1 MKNNTKFA
9 IFSSIIISLL
19 FLSLFIISNYHFRQ
33 QYQTTNNLLLSS
45 LINKIKTTYPEL
57 SEIEIIEVLNNPD
70 LAEEDL
76 FKKYGIN
83 IQNESLSIKQQ
94 NLNNQYFLFTIISIL
109 IYSLTIILIII
120 IYNKK
125 EKAKINKIT
134 NYLKELNN
142 HQYSLA
148 IEDNQEEDLSLLKN
162 EIYKTAITLNEQTL
176 LLKKDKE
183 SLKDSLSDISHQLK
197 TPLTSIN
204 LMIDTLRHQDN
215 LSSTERRELLNNIHR
230 KITNTN
236 FLVHSLLKLSKF
248 DANTIEFNRQNNSLS
263 KILKDVLDNL
273 STLSDLKDIKINIK
287 GSKDISLYCDYKW
300 EVEALTNIIKNCIE
314 HSNNSSKIDIT
325 YQKNDIFTKIIIQD
339 NGCGI
344 SKKDLPHIFDRF
356 YKAQNSSK
364 DSIGIGLS
372 LAKTIIEKDNG
383 YITVDSVINK
393 GTTFTIKYLK

>member
-70 LAEEDL
+70 LTEEDL

-248 DANTIEFNRQNNSLS
+248 DANTIEFNRQNNTLS
-263 KILKDVLDNL
+263 KILKEVLDNL

-344 SKKDLPHIFDRF
+344 SKKDLPHIFERF

>member
-70 LAEEDL
+70 LTEENL

-248 DANTIEFNRQNNSLS
+248 DANTIEFNRQNNTLS
-263 KILKDVLDNL
+263 KILKEVLDNL

-344 SKKDLPHIFDRF
+344 SKKDLPHIFERF

>member
-9 IFSSIIISLL
+9 IFLSIIISLL

-70 LAEEDL
+70 LTEEDL

-263 KILKDVLDNL
+263 KILKEVLDNL

-344 SKKDLPHIFDRF
+344 SKKDLPHIFERF

>member
-1 MKNNTKFA
+1 MKNNTKLA

-263 KILKDVLDNL
+263 KILKEVLDNL

>member
-70 LAEEDL
+70 LTEEDL

-248 DANTIEFNRQNNSLS
+248 DANTIEFNRQNNLLS
-263 KILKDVLDNL
+263 KILKEVLDNL

-339 NGCGI
+339 IGCGI
-344 SKKDLPHIFDRF
+344 SKKDLPHIFERF

>member
-70 LAEEDL
+70 LTEEDL

-314 HSNNSSKIDIT
+314 HSNSSSKIDIT

>member
-1 MKNNTKFA
+1 MKNNTKLA

-70 LAEEDL
+70 LTEEDL

-83 IQNESLSIKQQ
+83 IKNESLSIKQQ

-248 DANTIEFNRQNNSLS
+248 DANTIEFNRQNNTLS
-263 KILKDVLDNL
+263 KILKEVLDNL

-344 SKKDLPHIFDRF
+344 SKKDLPHIFERF

>member
-9 IFSSIIISLL
+9 IFSSIIISFL

-57 SEIEIIEVLNNPD
+57 SEIEIIEVLNNPE
-70 LAEEDL
+70 LTEEDL

-263 KILKDVLDNL
+263 KILKEVLDNL

-344 SKKDLPHIFDRF
+344 SKKDLPHIFERF

>member
-70 LAEEDL
+70 LTEEDL

-94 NLNNQYFLFTIISIL
+94 NLNNQYFLFAIIYIL

-162 EIYKTAITLNEQTL
+162 EIYKTAITLNEKTL

>member
-9 IFSSIIISLL
+9 IFSSIIISFL

-215 LSSTERRELLNNIHR
+215 LSTMERRELLNNIHR

-263 KILKDVLDNL
+263 KILKEVLDNL
-273 STLSDLKDIKINIK
+273 STLSDLKNIKINIK

>member
-70 LAEEDL
+70 LTEEDL

-248 DANTIEFNRQNNSLS
+248 DANTIEFNRQNNTLS
-263 KILKDVLDNL
+263 KILKEVLDNL

-314 HSNNSSKIDIT
+314 HSNSSSKIDIT

-344 SKKDLPHIFDRF
+344 SKKDLPHIFERF

>member
-9 IFSSIIISLL
+9 IFSSIIISFL
-19 FLSLFIISNYHFRQ
+19 FLSLFIISNYHFKQ

-70 LAEEDL
+70 LTEEDL

>member
-70 LAEEDL
+70 LTEEDL

-109 IYSLTIILIII
+109 IYSLTIVLIII

-204 LMIDTLRHQDN
+204 LMIDTLRHQDD

-248 DANTIEFNRQNNSLS
+248 DANTIEFNRQNNLLS
-263 KILKDVLDNL
+263 KILKEVLDNL

-300 EVEALTNIIKNCIE
+300 EVEAITNIIKNCIE

-325 YQKNDIFTKIIIQD
+325 YQKNDIFTKIVIQD

-344 SKKDLPHIFDRF
+344 SKKDLPHIFERF

>member
-248 DANTIEFNRQNNSLS
+248 DANTIEFNRQNNTLS
-263 KILKDVLDNL
+263 KILKEVLDNL

-344 SKKDLPHIFDRF
+344 SKKDLPHIFERF

-383 YITVDSVINK
+383 YITVDSVINE

>member
-9 IFSSIIISLL
+9 VFSSIIISLL

-70 LAEEDL
+70 LTEEDL

-248 DANTIEFNRQNNSLS
+248 DANTIEFNRQNNTLS
-263 KILKDVLDNL
+263 KILKEVLDNL

-344 SKKDLPHIFDRF
+344 SKKDLPHIFERF

-383 YITVDSVINK
+383 YITVDSVINE

>member
-9 IFSSIIISLL
+9 IFSSIIISFL
-19 FLSLFIISNYHFRQ
+19 FLSLFIISNYHFKQ

-70 LAEEDL
+70 LTEEDL

-148 IEDNQEEDLSLLKN
+148 IEDNQEEDLSILKN

-248 DANTIEFNRQNNSLS
+248 DANTIEFNRQNNTLS
-263 KILKDVLDNL
+263 KILKEVLDNL

-344 SKKDLPHIFDRF
+344 SKKDLPHIFERF

>member
-1 MKNNTKFA
+1 MKNNTKLA

-45 LINKIKTTYPEL
+45 LINKIKITYPEL

-70 LAEEDL
+70 LTEEDL

-109 IYSLTIILIII
+109 IYSLTIVLIII

-142 HQYSLA
+142 HRYSLA

-344 SKKDLPHIFDRF
+344 SKKDLPHIFERF

>member
-70 LAEEDL
+70 LAEENL

>member
-1 MKNNTKFA
+1 MKNNTKLA

-70 LAEEDL
+70 LTEEDL

-183 SLKDSLSDISHQLK
+183 SLKESLSDISHQLK

-248 DANTIEFNRQNNSLS
+248 DANTIEFNRQNNTLS

-344 SKKDLPHIFDRF
+344 SKKDLPHIFERF

>member
-70 LAEEDL
+70 LTEEDL

-248 DANTIEFNRQNNSLS
+248 DANTIEFNRQNNTLS
-263 KILKDVLDNL
+263 KILKEVLDNL

-314 HSNNSSKIDIT
+314 HSNSSSKIDIT

>member
-1 MKNNTKFA
+1 MKNNTKLA

-70 LAEEDL
+70 LTEEDL

-94 NLNNQYFLFTIISIL
+94 NLNNQYFLFAIIYIL

-248 DANTIEFNRQNNSLS
+248 DANTIEFNRQNNTLS
-263 KILKDVLDNL
+263 KILKEVLDNL

-314 HSNNSSKIDIT
+314 HSNSSSKIDIT